1 MSFSKF
7 RQIPFS
13 LLLGILVVGVLQLVL
28 IGCSQGPSKSK
39 NSSDKIS
46 KNWREARPP
55 DTPIGAIAEP
65 SVLNF
70 SDSAEKDSIV
80 LSESNSSAFP
90 TSSANAS
97 IMDEAI
103 KALGESSKN
112 GPDGGNLA
120 CAWMVNKILQ
130 RSVGYK
136 VNGDSTTSMNQVF
149 QSHVASG
156 RALLIP
162 AAQARHGDIIISPTV
177 WSPKRNTGHVGIV
190 GQNGKIMSNSS
201 CRAQWEENF
210 TSESWYRK
218 YEQKKGLRTFIYRIT
233 S

>member
-7 RQIPFS
+7 RQAPFS
-13 LLLGILVVGVLQLVL
+13 LLLSILVAGSLQLVL

-55 DTPIGAIAEP
+55 NTPIGAPAVP
-65 SVLNF
+65 SAQNF
-70 SDSAEKDSIV
+70 SPRLSKDRLV
-80 LSESNSSAFP
+80 LSESDKNSVP
-90 TSSANAS
+90 TGSANEK
-97 IMDEAI
+97 IMDEAT
-103 KALGESSKN
+103 KALGESSKS

-162 AAQARHGDIIISPTV
+162 ASQARHGDIIISPTV

-201 CRAQWEENF
+201 SRAQWEENF

>member
-7 RQIPFS
+7 RLSPSS
-13 LLLGILVVGVLQLVL
+13 LLLIVIVVGALQFVLL
-28 IGCSQGPSKSK
+28 GCSKVPSNSK
-39 NSSDKIS
+39 NSNHKIS
-46 KNWREARPP
+46 KNWREARPT
-55 DTPIGAIAEP
+55 DTPITAIAEP
-65 SVLNF
+65 STIDF
-70 SDSAEKDSIV
+70 SDDAGKNPTV
-80 LSESNSSAFP
+80 LSESDGNSDS
-90 TSSANAS
+90 TGSANEKIS
-97 IMDEAI
+97 KEAI
-103 KALGESSKN
+103 RALGESSKS

-130 RSVGYK
+130 RSIGYK
-136 VNGDSTTSMNQVF
+136 VNGDSTSSMNQVF

-156 RALLIP
+156 RAQLIP
-162 AAQARHGDIIISPTV
+162 ASQARLGDIIISPTV

-201 CRAQWEENF
+201 SRAQWEENF
-210 TSESWYRK
+210 TSETWYRK